1 MSQGEQD
8 PRARFRQLPEPV
20 RPADVV
26 ETSDANR
33 PVVAETTLETDWRL
47 SLLGPGTP

>member
-1 MSQGEQD
+1 VLEAALSRQG
-8 PRARFRQLPEPV
+8 
-20 RPADVV
+20 PADVV

-33 PVVAETTLETDWRL
+33 PVIAETSLETDWRL